1 MYLTIIV
8 LFQNVNYLFKK
19 DIIFILLLNNL
30 SWKIGRVFL

>member
-1 MYLTIIV
+1 MYLIIIV